1 MLKIDENSD
10 LYKSGKVTK
19 DSSVEGRFIYHVD
32 ASREAERTYGTLEA
46 SVADRKATVS
56 QSGERKRIQFL
67 TKNIVTAGTIT
78 ISSDES
84 KVVFNQETFKVQ
96 NSSITGTLKY
106 RPTGGSGVVAVPAG
120 SFVPFEVEPTYNRI
134 GTVTVGASGAFE
146 LRLRSEY
153 EYDWNTDNVK
163 FQFKDENGA
172 IYEKTYGSLNAFYSS
187 LSQGDIIL
195 EPVQ

>member
-1 MLKIDENSD
+1 M
-10 LYKSGKVTK
+10 
-19 DSSVEGRFIYHVD
+19 
-32 ASREAERTYGTLEA
+32 
-46 SVADRKATVS
+46 
-56 QSGERKRIQFL
+56 
-67 TKNIVTAGTIT
+67 
-78 ISSDES
+78 S

-106 RPTGGSGVVAVPAG
+106 RPSGGSGVVAVPSG

-195 EPVQ
+195 EQVQ